1 MAGSDP
7 LASVIPPDRLG
18 RYEVLERLGAGGMAE
33 VLVCIRHGA
42 AGFARAVAVKRVLPF
57 LAKDRGFRTM
67 LRREAA
73 IAASMDHPNCV
84 RIDELEEIDGE
95 LLLSMELLYGIDAAQ
110 LVRRVA
116 EEGGHVPEP
125 VALRIA
131 VDALRGLHHVHGLSD
146 GEGGALGVVHR
157 DVSPHNLF
165 VTESGHC
172 KVLDFGIATAVEAVD
187 RDTMTGALK
196 GKFRYMAPEQVE
208 LKPLDARTDVWAM
221 AVTIYELIVGRP
233 MWPGAML
240 DVLDALRDRS
250 LAIDW
255 GAGPGVGA
263 ELRSILEA
271 ALAQDP
277 AQRTA
282 SAEAFADAIEA
293 RCDVAPHR
301 DVARLVER
309 VSADEVSEL
318 RRRVAGALRTEER
331 LSDSRE
337 LGPSVSPADAPPPV
351 DALGTTAPGKVAPDR
366 GAQATR
372 PGRRKA
378 RPAAPSA
385 KD

>member
-1 MAGSDP
+1 MCPQVFVG
-7 LASVIPPDRLG
+7 LG
-18 RYEVLERLGAGGMAE
+18 TNLGNRWANLRTGVEG
-33 VLVCIRHGA
+33 LRRHGLRPA
-42 AGFARAVAVKRVLPF
+42 ALSSVWESEPIDSDTPLWFLNMAVKIET
-57 LAKDRGFRTM
+57 G
-67 LRREAA
+67 E
-73 IAASMDHPNCV
+73 HP
-84 RIDELEEIDGE
+84 
-95 LLLSMELLYGIDAAQ
+95 
-110 LVRRVA
+110 
-116 EEGGHVPEP
+116 
-125 VALRIA
+125 
-131 VDALRGLHHVHGLSD
+131 
-146 GEGGALGVVHR
+146 
-157 DVSPHNLF
+157 
-165 VTESGHC
+165 
-172 KVLDFGIATAVEAVD
+172 
-187 RDTMTGALK
+187 
-196 GKFRYMAPEQVE
+196 
-208 LKPLDARTDVWAM
+208 
-221 AVTIYELIVGRP
+221 
-233 MWPGAML
+233 L

-378 RPAAPSA
+378 RPAAPSEPA
-385 KD
+385 APSAPPADGARDTIADETMSPLAGMGARDTLREEVRSPLGSLPPPRRAASGTPAPTPPPRGRAAWPAILATFTVGALLGWLVAELVF